1 MAVFSPSLDQSLR
14 RALAIAGERRHARA
28 MLDHLLLAL
37 TDDPDAAAVMRGCNV
52 DIEKLR
58 RTLDSS
64 LVDLKEGTTANGEAN
79 LDSEVQAIIQAAVI
93 HVESIGREV
102 VTGAHVLVEI
112 SDKWPSPFLQGMTRY
127 DAASFICHGIAK
139 QAGAS
144 AMGDGEGAMPSGPED
159 ASKSS
164 MFKVLLLND
173 DYTPMEFVVHVLEE
187 FFEKDHDAA
196 IQVMLDVHNH
206 GSGECG
212 VYSHDAAAAKAAQVM
227 DFAHKHQHPL
237 RCVLQAN

>member
-1 MAVFSPSLDQSLR
+1 MADKDKSNN
-14 RALAIAGERRHARA
+14 
-28 MLDHLLLAL
+28 
-37 TDDPDAAAVMRGCNV
+37 DDGPGSGVV
-52 DIEKLR
+52 VQT
-58 RTLDSS
+58 RT
-64 LVDLKEGTTANGEAN
+64 KT
-79 LDSEVQAIIQAAVI
+79 
-93 HVESIGREV
+93 
-102 VTGAHVLVEI
+102 
-112 SDKWPSPFLQGMTRY
+112 KKP
-127 DAASFICHGIAK
+127 
-139 QAGAS
+139 
-144 AMGDGEGAMPSGPED
+144 
-159 ASKSS
+159 S